1 MKKLMTCGTV
11 LAFALAAKAEITF
24 DPDCVLYYDFETLD
38 SEGRIVNLVKPGTMD
53 GTVVTKTLTPELAED
68 SPARLRQSMKAADY
82 ETSESCLVN
91 SIESADSRQ
100 NGYIECTPSDL
111 DWFSKTNFTVECF
124 FKTENMTQTQ
134 TPIFFRRGGPGIQV
148 WLGTFG
154 TAGTVGLGISTDTET
169 TLYKTISAFTAG
181 TWNHVALVVDQ
192 TGATKTAKTYFNG
205 KLMETVSLSSNLAA
219 EYKDSVS
226 DQSGS
231 WYVAGAKAGNSFDGK
246 VDSMRVTLRAL
257 APEEFL
263 TDRPYASGSTIT
275 RISFE
280 DETPDAPAAYGT
292 LRQSKCQ
299 GSPAYSSD
307 VPNVCIRDGEGG
319 ELIERH
325 NAKSISFPDTVAQVL
340 YGGHNG
346 TLPDIYHFH
355 SLTGGQY
362 RTAGTIEFWM
372 KSSQT
377 DAGWEAGLLKSTANT
392 NTVSG
397 TANYNV
403 LLIRFNG
410 RHQLRFEYNSSVDGS
425 KIITNTGDVNVLDG
439 NWHHIAFTFQPAPA
453 DPSKMVATGY
463 VDRKVVGTQTCNG
476 HMLFENNGYFD
487 LRLGGGY
494 VGLIDELRISDTALT
509 SSQFLRAEPPAGLV
523 IVFK

>member
-38 SEGRIVNLVKPGTMD
+38 SEGKIVNLVKPGTMD

-275 RISFE
+275 LYVFILQIRIRQPVPRLLPPVVVLLRDQLPQARDQYLPASLLSSAVHIKRQWRYFHPLQFSPPDPPSFS
-280 DETPDAPAAYGT
+280 PCCAALWSYLPMLFSGY
-292 LRQSKCQ
+292 
-299 GSPAYSSD
+299 SPHHSSSAN
-307 VPNVCIRDGEGG
+307 PM
-319 ELIERH
+319 L
-325 NAKSISFPDTVAQVL
+325 
-340 YGGHNG
+340 
-346 TLPDIYHFH
+346 
-355 SLTGGQY
+355 SLT
-362 RTAGTIEFWM
+362 RKPPPRLT
-372 KSSQT
+372 
-377 DAGWEAGLLKSTANT
+377 LL
-392 NTVSG
+392 
-397 TANYNV
+397 Y
-403 LLIRFNG
+403 
-410 RHQLRFEYNSSVDGS
+410 Y
-425 KIITNTGDVNVLDG
+425 
-439 NWHHIAFTFQPAPA
+439 
-453 DPSKMVATGY
+453 
-463 VDRKVVGTQTCNG
+463 
-476 HMLFENNGYFD
+476 
-487 LRLGGGY
+487 
-494 VGLIDELRISDTALT
+494 
-509 SSQFLRAEPPAGLV
+509 
-523 IVFK
+523 